1 MIAELSQAQRRLQA
15 AGLTVRAPTDDSL
28 WIAGHLTAVEPNL
41 HLSQDACGLQG
52 RCKGEYVAVF
62 PSAGH
67 VTIEVPGTI
76 PDLVSL
82 ILATYLR
89 HRRVGGPFHEAVG
102 LVLREADRWPLAEV
116 A

>member
-1 MIAELSQAQRRLQA
+1 MIPELVQAQRRLQS
-15 AGLTVRAPTDDSL
+15 AGLTVRTPTDDSL
-28 WIAGHLTAVEPNL
+28 WVAGQLAAVEPGL
-41 HLSQDACGLQG
+41 HMSQDACGLQG
-52 RCKGEYVAVF
+52 RGPGDYVAVF

-67 VTIEVPGTI
+67 VTVEVPGAI

-89 HRRVGGPFHEAVG
+89 HRRSGGPFHEAVR

-116 A
+116 G